1 MKLISVQS
9 RGNILVRVKWVEEP
23 SAVKYRQE
31 FRGYCVELCA
41 ILQDKFELINS
52 LYYFGKER
60 ALRAAEAWLEGVSNE
75 NKKRTN

>member
-9 RGNILVRVKWVEEP
+9 RGNRLARVKYVEKP

-41 ILQDKFELINS
+41 IWQDKFELINS
-52 LYYFGKER
+52 LYYFDKEN
-60 ALRAAEAWLEGVSNE
+60 ALNAAETWLEGASNG
-75 NKKRTN
+75 NS

>member
-9 RGNILVRVKWVEEP
+9 RGNILVRIKWVEEP

-31 FRGYCVELCA
+31 FRGYCVELCV
-41 ILQDKFELINS
+41 IMREKFEQINP

-60 ALRAAEAWLEGVSNE
+60 ALRAAEGWLEGA
-75 NKKRTN
+75 KQ